1 MHVPALRLCLVK
13 RGHSAEP
20 NRVVGQEIR
29 RLEPET
35 IFVRVHAREILVH
48 VDPMPQVLAAVQ
60 VDHAL
65 PARGGVIQRHP
76 IGRVLLRA
84 NDRGLEAKRRRHR
97 ADHRPPQIHMPTL
110 DVPQLVGQHKPDKL
124 PILIRV
130 AHVHKVGVDDNISAG
145 HLAFRRICIH
155 DPIPIFDIQPGQTGN
170 PLPGS
175 VRAEAHLLGK
185 VMVNG
190 VDLGELGWGHLHRI
204 SDSAPIKPSD
214 SEECERRGKN
224 ANQNPLAK
232 LA

>member
-1 MHVPALRLCLVK
+1 
-13 RGHSAEP
+13 
-20 NRVVGQEIR
+20 VVGQEVS
-29 RLEPET
+29 RLDPET
-35 IFVRVHAREILVH
+35 ILVRVHARKILVH
-48 VDPMPQVLAAVQ
+48 VDPMPQMLAAVQ

-76 IGRVLLRA
+76 IGRVLLRT
-84 NDRGLEAKRRRHR
+84 NNRGLEAKRRRHR
-97 ADHRPPQIHMPTL
+97 TDHRPPQIHMPTL

-155 DPIPIFDIQPGQTGN
+155 DPIPIFDIQPGQAGN
-170 PLPGS
+170 PLPCSAIG
-175 VRAEAHLLGK
+175 AEPHLLGK
-185 VMVNG
+185 VMVDG
-190 VDLGELGWGHLHRI
+190 VDLGELGWGHLHRVR
-204 SDSAPIKPSD
+204 DGAPIKPSD
-214 SEECERRGKN
+214 SKECERRGKN